1 MEGKDAKPE
10 SSSLIELMAENVRRE
25 VLEESKIDRFQSLKY
40 TGLVVQSREPDYP
53 PNHYFQYHLFQAFVK
68 PETIENALKEFEWLN
83 AHPLAF
89 ARMRSDVREKDAL
102 DWYSPT
108 KTRLMG
114 KWSPSIVV
122 LYIRN
127 ASTL

>member
-10 SSSLIELMAENVRRE
+10 EAPLIELMAENVRRE
-25 VLEESKIDRFQSLKY
+25 VEEESKIKHMKQLRY

-53 PNHYFQYHLFQAFVK
+53 PNHYFQYHIFQAVVYPK
-68 PETIENALKEFEWLN
+68 EIEEAQLKFKWLN
-83 AHPLAF
+83 EHPLAF

-102 DWYSPT
+102 TWYDPE

-114 KWSPSIVV
+114 KWSPSIVA
-122 LYIRN
+122 LYIDQI
-127 ASTL
+127 LKV